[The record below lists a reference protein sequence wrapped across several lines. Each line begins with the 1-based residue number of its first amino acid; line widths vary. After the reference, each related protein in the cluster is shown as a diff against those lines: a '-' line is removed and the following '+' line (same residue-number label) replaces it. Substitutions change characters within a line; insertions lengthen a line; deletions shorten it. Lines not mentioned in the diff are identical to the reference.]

1 LRVLYLSVI
10 RPIGYKMLIQK
21 CGYWYY
27 QRRVLKK
34 YAHIDSRRFVKKALR
49 TKSIDNAIAKRNA

>member
-1 LRVLYLSVI
+1 
-10 RPIGYKMLIQK
+10 MLIQK
-21 CGYWYY
+21 YGYWYY